1 MGRIKTDM
9 VKRTAR
15 KLVKLYPDKF
25 SKDFNKNKLALKD
38 LAEIRSKKLR
48 NVLAGYAV
56 RLKVLGDELR
66 PKARKKTFSGGPRGS
81 FRGGPRSSYG
91 GRDNRGSS
99 GSSAGRPPARR

>member
-9 VKRTAR
+9 VKRTAK
-15 KLVKLYPDKF
+15 KLVKTYPDKF
-25 SKDFNKNKLALKD
+25 SKDFNKNKEALKD

-66 PKARKKTFSGGPRGS
+66 PKARKKTFTPSSSRG
-81 FRGGPRSSYG
+81 FRGGSRGSYG
-91 GRDNRGSS
+91 DSRQGRR
-99 GSSAGRPPARR
+99 